1 VHRQAVGRLGPKL
14 QIEAVAEDG
23 TVEAISVKGSRA
35 FAVGVQW
42 HPEYW
47 VKSDSVSQT
56 VFRAFGDAARLHAA
70 ARDGSRAAA
79 E

>member
-1 VHRQAVGRLGPKL
+1 VR
-14 QIEAVAEDG
+14 D
-23 TVEAISVKGSRA
+23 SRA

-47 VKSDSVSQT
+47 VQSDDASARI
-56 VFRAFGDAARLHAA
+56 FKAFGEAVRLHAV
-70 ARDGSRAAA
+70 ARLGARTAA